1 MSSTPMR
8 VLVTAQAFAVSGGVF
23 RDKLVKLGCTVIDS
37 EAWGPLTLDRLI
49 DQARDCDAIVAATD
63 PYCQAAFD
71 ALPRL
76 KLVAR
81 CGIGVDSVDLAS
93 ASEHGILVTNVP
105 DAMTDAVADYCMGLL
120 LSVARHIHIGYE
132 CMQGGRW
139 AEYPGV
145 ELRGKTLGLVGF
157 GRIGQ
162 AVASRALG
170 FGLKLAVHDPW
181 MRALIESGKMESG
194 KLDSE
199 LVALADRVRW
209 VDMAELLEGSDFV
222 SIHAPN
228 TPETKHMINSQ
239 AFEKMRRTAYL
250 INTARG
256 ALVDPA
262 ALVEAVRRG
271 QIAGAAM
278 DVYEQEPLPIDDPL
292 RSAPNLLLTPHN
304 AFNSREA
311 AVRMSQGCYE
321 PILDIL
327 EGRIPKS
334 VCNPEVLRSDLLRVK
349 QWTL

>member
-8 VLVTAQAFAVSGGVF
+8 ILVTAQAFAVSGTAYRERLG
-23 RDKLVKLGCTVIDS
+23 KLGCQVVDAKS
-37 EAWGPLTLDRLI
+37 WGPLTLSSLI
-49 DQARDCDAIVAATD
+49 EQAQGCDAIIAAVD
-63 PYCQAAFD
+63 PYCDAAFE

-81 CGIGVDSVDLAS
+81 CGIGIDSVDLVS
-93 ASEHGILVTNVP
+93 ATEHGIMVTNVP

-120 LSVARHIHIGYE
+120 LSMARHIHIGYT
-132 CMQGGRW
+132 CMQQGGW
-139 AEYPGV
+139 AEFPGV

-162 AVASRALG
+162 AVATRALG
-170 FGLKLAVHDPW
+170 FGLSIAVHDPW
-181 MRALIESGKMESG
+181 MQSSIASG
-194 KLDSE
+194 KLDDP
-199 LVALADRVRW
+199 VAALASRVRW
-209 VDMAELLEGSDFV
+209 LELSELLEQSDFV

-228 TPETKHMINSQ
+228 TPETRHMINRQ
-239 AFEKMRRTAYL
+239 ALAKMRQGAYL

-256 ALVDPA
+256 ALVDPD
-262 ALVEAVRRG
+262 ALMQAVRTG

-278 DVYEQEPLPIDDPL
+278 DVYEQEPLPAEHPL
-292 RSAPNLLLTPHN
+292 RSTPNLLLTPHN

-311 AVRMSQGCYE
+311 AVRMSIGCYE

-327 EGRIPKS
+327 EGRAPKCL
-334 VCNPEVLRSDLLRVK
+334 CNPDVLKSTSLRVK